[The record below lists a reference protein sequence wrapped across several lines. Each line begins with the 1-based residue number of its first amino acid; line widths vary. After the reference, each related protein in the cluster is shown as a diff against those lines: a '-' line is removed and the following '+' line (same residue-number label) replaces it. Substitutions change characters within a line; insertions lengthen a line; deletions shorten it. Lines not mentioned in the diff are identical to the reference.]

1 MRDVHWSVTVD
12 YQQIVNSNIANQIHG
27 FTIDYGKSILTL
39 NSSAS
44 VKNNILEQ
52 YSLTFLNGLQA
63 TKIFQNISNSRVLAP
78 FANLKKVML
87 KTVHTHVSD

>member
-1 MRDVHWSVTVD
+1 MDIFWNRP
-12 YQQIVNSNIANQIHG
+12 
-27 FTIDYGKSILTL
+27 FTIDYSKSILTL

-63 TKIFQNISNSRVLAP
+63 TKIFQNISNNRVLAP
-78 FANLKKVML
+78 VANHEKVIL
-87 KTVHTHVSD
+87 KTVHVLMYQTNNLFRPSP